1 MNMIDIITKK
11 RDGQVLSYDDF
22 KWWIDGYLK
31 GDITDYQSSALL
43 MAMYLNGL
51 NDEETF
57 DLTDVM
63 LHSGEVIDLS
73 GINGKKVDKHSTGG
87 VGDKTTLVV
96 APVLAAAGLK
106 VAKMSGRGLGHTG
119 GTLDK
124 LESIPGLS
132 VEKTTAE
139 FIRQVN
145 KEGLAII
152 SQSEELVPADRK
164 LYALRDVTATVD
176 STQLIAASIMS
187 KKLAT
192 GADVIVLDVKYGSG
206 AFMKTPEEAKN
217 LAEQMIRIGN
227 GHGKRIAAVIT
238 SMESPLGFAVG
249 NALEVDEAVDSLQ
262 GKGPMD
268 LYLLVQVLAGEI
280 IYQSGLKHMRMDAY
294 TYVNELLES
303 NKSWKKFLAMVKSQG
318 GDISSIKSGHLTNA
332 DYTMEIGSVAEG
344 YIRKVDA
351 LTIGCA
357 ARDLGAGRLT
367 KEDDIDINAGIV
379 IHKKVGNYV
388 HIGDPIATVYCKN
401 IYQATEVAAKIL
413 RAFEIVPDEI
423 QPEQLIY
430 GIVDKD
436 GFIPWIDILNGIQA

>member
-11 RDGQVLSYDDF
+11 RDKQELGFDEL
-22 KWWIDGYLK
+22 KWWIDGYLA
-31 GDITDYQSSALL
+31 GEISDYQSSALL

-51 NDEETF
+51 TDEETF
-57 DLTDVM
+57 NLTEIM
-63 LHSGEVIDLS
+63 MHSGEVIDLS
-73 GINGKKVDKHSTGG
+73 SISGKKVDKHSTGG

-132 VEKTTAE
+132 VEKNTAD

-145 KEGLAII
+145 REGLAVI
-152 SQSEELVPADRK
+152 SQSAELVPADKK
-164 LYALRDVTATVD
+164 LYALRDVTATVE
-176 STQLIAASIMS
+176 STPLIAASIMS

-206 AFMKTPEEAKN
+206 AFMKTPEAAKN
-217 LAEQMIRIGN
+217 LAEQMIRIGTR
-227 GHGKRIAAVIT
+227 HGKLVAAVIT
-238 SMESPLGFAVG
+238 AMESPLGFAVG
-249 NALEVDEAVDSLQ
+249 NALEVDEAIDSLQ

-280 IYQSGLKHMRMDAY
+280 IYQSGFKHSRFDAY
-294 TYVNELLES
+294 THVNELLES
-303 NKSWKKFLAMVKSQG
+303 GKAWKKFLALVKAQG
-318 GDISSIKSGHLTNA
+318 GDVAAVKAGHLTNA
-332 DYTMEIGSVAEG
+332 QYKMEIGSVAEG
-344 YIRKVDA
+344 YIRRVDA
-351 LTIGCA
+351 MAIGCA

-367 KEDDIDINAGIV
+367 KEDTIDIDAGIV
-379 IHKKVGNYV
+379 VHKKVGNYI
-388 HIGDPIATVYCKN
+388 HIGDPLATVYCKN
-401 IYQATEVAAKIL
+401 VYQATEVAASVM

-430 GIVDKD
+430 GIVDRN
-436 GFIPWIDILNGIQA
+436 GFIPWQQILNGMQ